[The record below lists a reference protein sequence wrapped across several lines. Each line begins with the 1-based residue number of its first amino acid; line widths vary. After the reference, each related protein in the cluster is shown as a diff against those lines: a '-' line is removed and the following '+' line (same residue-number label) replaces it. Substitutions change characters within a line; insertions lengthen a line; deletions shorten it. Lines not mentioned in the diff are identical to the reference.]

1 MKRYMKYIKPYK
13 TAFILCPLLMMV
25 EVLGEVVLPSLM
37 ANIINKGVIYV
48 DEGTGVVGNIPEIM
62 KYGGMMLIFILLM
75 AAGGIGGA
83 YFGAKASIN
92 FAADLR
98 KDAFDNVQKFSFAD
112 IDRFSTGS
120 LVTRLTNDVTQVQN
134 LVNMMLRMLLRAPG
148 MLIGAVIMAF
158 VKNAEL
164 AIVIL
169 VIIPFL
175 IVIIVAVVK
184 TAFPRFQ
191 ILQEKIDKLNAT
203 VREAVTNVRVI
214 KSFVRGDYEQQKF
227 EEANSDLKES
237 SLRAFRVM
245 ITTMPLMGL
254 AMNVTTLAVVW
265 FGGKQIIVGDM
276 AVGDLTA
283 FTTYVVQILIALM
296 MSSFIVLQSSR
307 AIASAKRINEII
319 DCKPDITDDEAASP
333 DAVVTK
339 GEIEFKDVSF
349 RYYKNSDE
357 PVLDHVSFKVNAG
370 ETVGIIGST
379 GSGKTTLVSMIP
391 RLYDPDEGSVLVDGI
406 DVKDYSLYN
415 LRESVSMVLQKNV
428 LFSGSIIENLKWGD
442 EEATEE
448 EIKNVAGMAQADGF
462 ISSFPEGY
470 EMDLG
475 QGGVNVSGGQ
485 KQRLCIARALLKKPK
500 ILILDDSTSAV
511 DTATE
516 AMIRK
521 NFKEFCPD
529 TTKLIIAQRI
539 SSVMEADKIVVI
551 DDGAVVGLGNH
562 TELMENCEAY
572 REIYYSQM
580 DKEVTA

>member
-1 MKRYMKYIKPYK
+1 MKRYLKYIKPYK
-13 TAFILCPLLMMV
+13 TAFILCPILMMV
-25 EVLGEVVLPSLM
+25 EVLGEIVLPSLM
-37 ANIINKGVIYV
+37 ARIIN
-48 DEGTGVVGNIPEIM
+48 DGVVPGDVSMIFKI
-62 KYGGMMLIFILLM
+62 GAMMIVFILFM
-75 AAGGIGGA
+75 AAGGVGGA

-112 IDRFSTGS
+112 IDKFSTGS
-120 LVTRLTNDVTQVQN
+120 LVTRLTTDVTQVQN
-134 LVNMMLRMLLRAPG
+134 LVNLMLRMMLRAPG

-164 AIVIL
+164 AFVIL

-175 IVIIVAVVK
+175 IVIIVAVVR

-191 ILQEKIDKLNAT
+191 ILQEKIDRLNAT

-214 KSFVRGDYEQQKF
+214 KSFVRGDHEQHKF

-265 FGGKQIIVGDM
+265 FGGKQIIAGSM
-276 AVGDLTA
+276 EVGDLTA

-319 DCKPDITDDEAASP
+319 DCTPDITDDGAACP

-349 RYYKNSDE
+349 RYYKNSED
-357 PVLDHVSFKVNAG
+357 PVLNRINFKINAG

-415 LRESVSMVLQKNV
+415 LREAVSMVLQKNV
-428 LFSGSIIENLKWGD
+428 LFSGSIMENLKWGD
-442 EEATEE
+442 EAASEE
-448 EIKNVAGMAQADGF
+448 EIKEVAAMAQADGF
-462 ISSFPEGY
+462 VSSFPEGY

-516 AMIRK
+516 ALIRK
-521 NFKEFCPD
+521 NFKEFCPE
-529 TTKLIIAQRI
+529 TTKIIIAQRI

>member
-37 ANIINKGVIYV
+37 ANIINKGVIV
-48 DEGTGVVGNIPEIM
+48 EAGGVVGNIPEIM
-62 KYGGMMLIFILLM
+62 KYGGIMIVFILLM

-120 LVTRLTNDVTQVQN
+120 LVTRLTNDITQVQN

-158 VKNAEL
+158 WKNAQL
-164 AIVIL
+164 ALVIL

-175 IVIIVAVVK
+175 IVIIVAVVR

-191 ILQEKIDKLNAT
+191 ILQEKIDRLNAT

-227 EEANSDLKES
+227 EEANGDLKES

-265 FGGKQIIVGDM
+265 FGGKQIIVCDM
-276 AVGDLTA
+276 AVRDLTA

-319 DCKPDITDDEAASP
+319 DCKPDITDDEAVSP

-339 GEIEFKDVSF
+339 DEIEFKDVSF
-349 RYYKNSDE
+349 RYYKNSED
-357 PVLDHVSFKVNAG
+357 PVLDKISFKINAG

-415 LRESVSMVLQKNV
+415 LREAVSMVLQKNV
-428 LFSGSIIENLKWGD
+428 LFSGSIMENLKWGD
-442 EEATEE
+442 EDASEE
-448 EIKNVAGMAQADGF
+448 EIKEVAAMAQADGF
-462 ISSFPEGY
+462 ISSFPEDY

-516 AMIRK
+516 ALIRK
-521 NFKEFCPD
+521 NFKEFCPE
-529 TTKLIIAQRI
+529 TTKIIIAQRI

>member
-1 MKRYMKYIKPYK
+1 MSRYMKYIKPYK
-13 TAFILCPLLMMV
+13 AAFILCPILMMV
-25 EVLGEVVLPSLM
+25 EVLGEIVLPSLM
-37 ANIINKGVIYV
+37 ARIIN
-48 DEGTGVVGNIPEIM
+48 EGVVEHDISMIF
-62 KYGGMMLIFILLM
+62 KIGGMMVVFILFM
-75 AAGGIGGA
+75 AAGGVGGA

-112 IDRFSTGS
+112 IDKFSTGS

-134 LVNMMLRMLLRAPG
+134 LINMMLRMLLRAPG

-158 VKNAEL
+158 IKNARL
-164 AIVIL
+164 AMVIL
-169 VIIPFL
+169 FIIPFL
-175 IVIIVAVVK
+175 VIIIVVVVR

-203 VREAVTNVRVI
+203 VREAVTNIRVI
-214 KSFVRGDYEQQKF
+214 KSFVRGDHEQDKF
-227 EEANSDLKES
+227 ETANGDLKNS

-265 FGGKQIIVGDM
+265 YGGKQILVGEM
-276 AVGDLTA
+276 PIGDLTA
-283 FTTYVVQILIALM
+283 FTTYVVQILMALM

-319 DCKPDITDDEAASP
+319 DWKPDITDEGAKCP
-333 DAVVTK
+333 DAVVER
-339 GEIEFKDVSF
+339 GEVEFKDVTF
-349 RYYKNSDE
+349 RYYKNSED
-357 PVLDHVSFKVNAG
+357 PVLDKVSFKINAG

-391 RLYDPDEGSVLVDGI
+391 RLYDPDEGSILVDGI

-415 LRESVSMVLQKNV
+415 LREAVSMVLQKNV
-428 LFSGSIIENLKWGD
+428 LFSGSIMENLKWGD
-442 EEATEE
+442 EEASEE
-448 EIKNVAGMAQADGF
+448 EIRRVAGMAQADGF
-462 ISSFPEGY
+462 VTSFPEGY

-516 AMIRK
+516 ALIRK
-521 NFKEFCPD
+521 NFKEYCPE
-529 TTKLIIAQRI
+529 TTKIIIAQRI
-539 SSVMEADKIVVI
+539 TSVIEADKIVVI
-551 DDGAVVGLGNH
+551 DDGKVVGLGTH
-562 TELMENCEAY
+562 GELMKSCDAY
-572 REIYYSQM
+572 AEIYSSQM
-580 DKEVTA
+580 DKEVVS

>member
-1 MKRYMKYIKPYK
+1 MKRYLKYIAPYK
-13 TAFILCPLLMMV
+13 VAFILCPILMMV
-25 EVLGEVVLPSLM
+25 EVLGEIVLPSLM
-37 ANIINKGVIYV
+37 ARIIN
-48 DEGTGVVGNIPEIM
+48 DGVVPGDTAMIFKI
-62 KYGGMMLIFILLM
+62 GAMMIVFTLFM
-75 AAGGIGGA
+75 AAGGVGA
-83 YFGAKASIN
+83 AWFGAKASIN

-112 IDRFSTGS
+112 IDKFSTGS

-158 VKNAEL
+158 YKNARL
-164 AIVIL
+164 AMVIL

-175 IVIIVAVVK
+175 ILIIIAVIK

-214 KSFVRGDYEQQKF
+214 KSFVRGDHEQEKF
-227 EEANSDLKES
+227 ENANGDLKNS

-265 FGGKQIIVGDM
+265 FGGKQILVGEM
-276 AVGDLTA
+276 PIGDLTA

-307 AIASAKRINEII
+307 AIASARRINEII
-319 DCKPDITDDEAASP
+319 DWTPDITDDKAAHP
-333 DAVVTK
+333 EAVVER
-339 GEIEFKDVSF
+339 GEIEFKDVTF

-406 DVKDYSLYN
+406 NVKDYSLYN
-415 LRESVSMVLQKNV
+415 LREAVSMVLQKNV
-428 LFSGSIIENLKWGD
+428 LFSGSIMENLKWGD
-442 EEATEE
+442 EDASEE
-448 EIKNVAGMAQADGF
+448 EIRRVAGMAQADGF
-462 ISSFPEGY
+462 VSSFPEGY
-470 EMDLG
+470 DMDLG

-516 AMIRK
+516 ALIRK
-521 NFKEFCPD
+521 NFKEYCPD
-529 TTKLIIAQRI
+529 TTKIIIAQRI
-539 SSVMEADKIVVI
+539 MSVMEADKIVVI
-551 DDGAVVGLGNH
+551 DDGKVVGIGNH
-562 TELMENCEAY
+562 QELFARCEAY
-572 REIYYSQM
+572 KEIYYSQM

>member
-1 MKRYMKYIKPYK
+1 
-13 TAFILCPLLMMV
+13 
-25 EVLGEVVLPSLM
+25 
-37 ANIINKGVIYV
+37 
-48 DEGTGVVGNIPEIM
+48 
-62 KYGGMMLIFILLM
+62 
-75 AAGGIGGA
+75 
-83 YFGAKASIN
+83 
-92 FAADLR
+92 
-98 KDAFDNVQKFSFAD
+98 
-112 IDRFSTGS
+112 
-120 LVTRLTNDVTQVQN
+120 
-134 LVNMMLRMLLRAPG
+134 
-148 MLIGAVIMAF
+148 MAF
-158 VKNAEL
+158 YKNARL
-164 AIVIL
+164 ALVIL

-175 IVIIVAVVK
+175 VIIIVAVIK

-191 ILQEKIDKLNAT
+191 ILQEKIDRLNAT

-214 KSFVRGDYEQQKF
+214 KSFVRGEHEQEKF
-227 EEANSDLKES
+227 ESANSDLKES

-265 FGGKQIIVGDM
+265 YGGKQILVGDM
-276 AVGDLTA
+276 PVGDLTA

-319 DCKPDITDDEAASP
+319 DCKPDITDDEAACP
-333 DAVVTK
+333 EAVVTR
-339 GEIEFKDVSF
+339 GEIEFKDVTF

-357 PVLDHVSFKVNAG
+357 PVLNHVSFKVNAG

-379 GSGKTTLVSMIP
+379 GSGKTTLVSLIP

-428 LFSGSIIENLKWGD
+428 LFSGSIMENLKWGD
-442 EEATEE
+442 EEASEE
-448 EIKNVAGMAQADGF
+448 EIRKVAAMAQADGF
-462 ISSFPEGY
+462 ITSFPEGY
-470 EMDLG
+470 DMDLG

-516 AMIRK
+516 ALIRK
-521 NFKEFCPD
+521 NFKEYCPK

-539 SSVMEADKIVVI
+539 NSVIEADKIVVI
-551 DDGAVVGLGNH
+551 DDGKIVGLGNH
-562 TELMENCEAY
+562 QELMTDCEAY

>member
-1 MKRYMKYIKPYK
+1 MKRYMKYIAPYK
-13 TAFILCPLLMMV
+13 VAFILCPILMMV
-25 EVLGEVVLPSLM
+25 EVLGEIVLPSLM
-37 ANIINKGVIYV
+37 ARIIN
-48 DEGTGVVGNIPEIM
+48 DGVVPGDKAMIFKI
-62 KYGGMMLIFILLM
+62 GAMMIVFTLFM
-75 AAGGIGGA
+75 AAGGVGA
-83 YFGAKASIN
+83 AWFGAQASIN

-112 IDRFSTGS
+112 IDKFSTGS

-148 MLIGAVIMAF
+148 MLVGAVIMAF
-158 VKNAEL
+158 YKNARL
-164 AIVIL
+164 AMVIL

-175 IVIIVAVVK
+175 IIIILLVIR

-214 KSFVRGDYEQQKF
+214 KSFVRGDYEQEKF
-227 EEANSDLKES
+227 ETANGDLKNS

-265 FGGKQIIVGDM
+265 FGGKQILIGEM
-276 AVGDLTA
+276 PIGDLTA

-319 DCKPDITDDEAASP
+319 DWKPDITDDKAACP
-333 DAVVTK
+333 EAVVTK

-357 PVLDHVSFKVNAG
+357 PVLDHISIKINAG

-415 LRESVSMVLQKNV
+415 LREAVSMVLQKNV
-428 LFSGSIIENLKWGD
+428 LFSGSIMENLKWGD
-442 EEATEE
+442 EEADEE
-448 EIKNVAGMAQADGF
+448 EIRRVAGMAQADGF
-462 ISSFPEGY
+462 VTSFPEGY
-470 EMDLG
+470 DMDLG

-516 AMIRK
+516 ALIRK
-521 NFKEFCPD
+521 NFKEYCPD

-551 DDGAVVGLGNH
+551 DDGKVVGFGNH
-562 TELMENCEAY
+562 KELMTDCEAY

>member
-37 ANIINKGVIYV
+37 ANIINKGVIV
-48 DEGTGVVGNIPEIM
+48 EAGGVVGNIPEIM
-62 KYGGMMLIFILLM
+62 KYGGIMIVFILLM

-120 LVTRLTNDVTQVQN
+120 LVTRLTNDITQVQN

-158 VKNAEL
+158 WKNAQL
-164 AIVIL
+164 ALVIL

-175 IVIIVAVVK
+175 IVIIVAVVR

-191 ILQEKIDKLNAT
+191 ILQEKIDRLNAT

-227 EEANSDLKES
+227 EEANGDLKES

-319 DCKPDITDDEAASP
+319 DCKPDITDDEAVSP

-339 GEIEFKDVSF
+339 DEIEFKDVSF
-349 RYYKNSDE
+349 RYYKNSED
-357 PVLDHVSFKVNAG
+357 PVLDKISFKINAG

-415 LRESVSMVLQKNV
+415 LREAVSMVLQKNV
-428 LFSGSIIENLKWGD
+428 LFSGSIMENLKWGD
-442 EEATEE
+442 EDASEE
-448 EIKNVAGMAQADGF
+448 EIKEVAAMAQADGF

-516 AMIRK
+516 ALIRK
-521 NFKEFCPD
+521 NFKEFCPE
-529 TTKLIIAQRI
+529 TTKIIIAQRI